1 MIHYLFHNSLSPL
14 QVLDRI
20 KTALTLPQILI
31 LSSHLDLD
39 LSNVLFHIR
48 HNGPSYRRKSHAQV

>member
-1 MIHYLFHNSLSPL
+1 MIHYLLHNSLSPL

-20 KTALTLPQILI
+20 KTALTLPSILI
-31 LSSHLDLD
+31 LSSHLD